1 MTIGKAAL
9 RTTELLQNVTLSTFV
24 TVGKIRKT
32 GLAWLNTI
40 YLKTALIKN
49 DEKPN
54 SSRGVSVESEFVNKQ
69 MAEEDQKREEDLNF
83 FLSNNINQENILGG
97 KRKRYGVRKLKP

>member
-1 MTIGKAAL
+1 MRSQIAA
-9 RTTELLQNVTLSTFV
+9 
-24 TVGKIRKT
+24 
-32 GLAWLNTI
+32 
-40 YLKTALIKN
+40 
-49 DEKPN
+49 
-54 SSRGVSVESEFVNKQ
+54 RGVSVESEFVNKQ